1 MEQGLENIVQ
11 ELQMVSQ
18 QLVSV
23 QTQVKE
29 LQGTIDHL
37 KLQNPENAVFQQIG
51 PLLVQVDDV
60 EKLVASLTETS
71 GEFGGLGIE
80 VGMEAGVVKVITPI
94 DDTPASKA
102 GDRKSVV

>member
-1 MEQGLENIVQ
+1 MEQGLESIVQ

-37 KLQNPENAVFQQIG
+37 NLQRPENVVYQQIG
-51 PLLVQVDDV
+51 PLLVQVDDIQ
-60 EKLVASLTETS
+60 KLISSLVATS
-71 GEFGGLGIE
+71 GQLNEHANTLAARESELRSSYESAVQQFE
-80 VGMEAGVVKVITPI
+80 SM
-94 DDTPASKA
+94 
-102 GDRKSVV
+102 

>member
-1 MEQGLENIVQ
+1 MEQDLENIVQ

-60 EKLVASLTETS
+60 EKLVASLTETTAQLNEHANKLTS
-71 GEFGGLGIE
+71 REKELRVSYESAVQKFE
-80 VGMEAGVVKVITPI
+80 SM
-94 DDTPASKA
+94 
-102 GDRKSVV
+102 

>member
-37 KLQNPENAVFQQIG
+37 KLQKVSEG
-51 PLLVQVDDV
+51 
-60 EKLVASLTETS
+60 SLKFPRPY
-71 GEFGGLGIE
+71 GY
-80 VGMEAGVVKVITPI
+80 
-94 DDTPASKA
+94 
-102 GDRKSVV
+102 